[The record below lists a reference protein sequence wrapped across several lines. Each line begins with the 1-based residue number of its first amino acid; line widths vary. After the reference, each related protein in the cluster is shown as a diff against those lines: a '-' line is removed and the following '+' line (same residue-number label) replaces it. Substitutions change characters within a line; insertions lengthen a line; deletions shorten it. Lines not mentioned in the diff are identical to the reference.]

1 MDKKV
6 YNENKSEV
14 EITHSSDNIGNNSF
28 LGGISKPPL
37 TTPNITLGND
47 IATTDLITKHF
58 DYWNI
63 HVTYLRTENKSFDDF
78 DSNFITLLKELC
90 HTLRLKFRYER
101 GRGGEGFRSSIIL
114 NEGLHIL
121 YNSTFNSDPSIDVV
135 RINIKGSEYALFL
148 KRGGNPRDLFNFK
161 HKWNGYDKR
170 IDLTINLF
178 YPLFSIQDIEDKLN
192 RGEVDTKA
200 KTWYSMPLKEVT
212 TSNIV
217 GKSLYIGRGNSNSKR
232 YLNIYDKVLEMLAK
246 KKICDKDFWIRFE
259 LRLSDE
265 WAENFVENYF
275 KTDSNYEREKIFIG
289 AFNDFFRPIDYYDED
304 LVKSG
309 HKSRI
314 PTWSKW
320 LDMIH
325 YSEKYKLSSLK
336 DGQSYVNQSSMN
348 VKKDWFNRSCSKTL
362 AMMYL
367 CERYSGNGVV
377 SFLKN
382 LKEIIYTGLSNITN
396 VDLAVLNNFLNN
408 SELSIESV
416 IEEIKNLND
425 EFSRLISVEKISFLE
440 DVFGSNLE
448 I

>member
-6 YNENKSEV
+6 FNENKSEV
-14 EITHSSDNIGNNSF
+14 GMTHSVDNICSTSCF
-28 LGGISKPPL
+28 GGISNPPS

-63 HVTYLRTENKSFDDF
+63 HVTYHKTENKAFDDF
-78 DSNFITLLKELC
+78 DINLLSLLHDLC
-90 HTLRLKFRYER
+90 HTLRLKFRYVR

-121 YNSTFNSDPSIDVV
+121 YNATFNTDPSVDVV

-148 KRGGNPRDLFNFK
+148 KRGGNPRDLYNFK

-178 YPLFSIQDIEDKLN
+178 YPLFSIQDIENKLN
-192 RGEVDTKA
+192 CGEVDTKA
-200 KTWYSMPLKEVT
+200 KTWYSIPLKEIT
-212 TSNIV
+212 TSNVV
-217 GKSLYIGRGNSNSKR
+217 GKSLYVGRGNSNSKR

-246 KKICDKDFWIRFE
+246 KKLCDKDFWIRFE

-275 KTDSNYEREKIFIG
+275 TTDSNDEREKIFIG
-289 AFNDFFRPIDYYDED
+289 AFNDFFRPLEYYDEN
-304 LVKSG
+304 LVKGG

-314 PTWSKW
+314 PTWTKW
-320 LDMIH
+320 IDMIH
-325 YSEKYKLSSLK
+325 YVEKYKLSSLK
-336 DGQSYVNQSSMN
+336 EGQTYVNQSSMN

-367 CERYSGNGVV
+367 CERYSGNGVI
-377 SFLKN
+377 SFYKN
-382 LKEIIYTGLSNITN
+382 LKDIIYIGLGNITN
-396 VDLAVLNNFLNN
+396 VDLAVLNNYLINGD
-408 SELSIESV
+408 LSIDT
-416 IEEIKNLND
+416 ITDEIKNLSD
-425 EFSRLISVEKISFLE
+425 EFSRLMSVEKVDFLQE
-440 DVFGSNLE
+440 VFGSNLE